1 MARADDYEQVK
12 NVADYY
18 PVSALGDWCKDLL
31 CLRASQGL
39 GEHVDGQLRVGAA
52 CSLLFGV
59 GELSVP
65 LLKQRVPVFVG
76 AGAWPKHA
84 DLYVEGMCHTTM
96 WHHTMMW
103 LRALHVSEEGQDPW
117 LDL

>member
-1 MARADDYEQVK
+1 M
-12 NVADYY
+12 
-18 PVSALGDWCKDLL
+18 
-31 CLRASQGL
+31 
-39 GEHVDGQLRVGAA
+39 DGQLRVGAA